1 MAMTERSRSALYQ
14 SLSAVVD
21 DEQAVQEMLSHFPAR
36 DVEEPVTKEF
46 MRSEL
51 AAMRADWRD
60 ETGLLRGEL
69 HTGLADVRTELHT
82 GLADVRTELHTG
94 LADVRTELQAGIADV
109 RTEIADLRTELHASL
124 HKQSVWMIGV
134 LLPWSAVLIAVFTA
148 LTR

>member
-82 GLADVRTELHTG
+82 GLADVRTEL
-94 LADVRTELQAGIADV
+94 QAGIADV

>member
-36 DVEEPVTKEF
+36 DVEEPATKEF

-51 AAMRADWRD
+51 SATREDWRD
-60 ETGLLRGEL
+60 EIGLLRVEL
-69 HTGLADVRTELHT
+69 Y
-82 GLADVRTELHTG
+82 TG
-94 LADVRTELQAGIADV
+94 LADVRTELQTGLADV
-109 RTEIADLRTELHASL
+109 RTELQTGLADVRTELHASL
-124 HKQSVWMIGV
+124 HKQSVWMLGV
-134 LLPWSAVLIAVFTA
+134 LLTWSALLTAVFTA